1 MATLAPTLQ
10 SSLLMNRFQSPF
22 LVVAALSMLSVA
34 GCHNTAQGVKADT
47 RNALDKTGHEIQKAG
62 DKVDRS
68 VKKDDDP

>member
-47 RNALDKTGHEIQKAG
+47 RNALDKTGHELQKAG

-68 VKKDDDP
+68 VKRDDDP